1 MDRFEH
7 PDEHVLGEVL
17 GVVAIAGE
25 PVGEAVDLRRMVPDE
40 FRPGGRTPVRIARSR
55 LVAEHASP
63 LHGNNLAPHPVRNL
77 CVKRSTPLY
86 DNVIGQFDGAF
97 VVKVSEKGFDT
108 KGKITHYTEKQIA
121 DMEDNYYYDY
131 NKKIQRCVQI
141 GDNLYTLSQGMVK
154 VNNINTSDKLISSA
168 RSCAT
173 SHR

>member
-1 MDRFEH
+1 MLNIGARASYSSIGSDHKALMFDNKRDIFAI
-7 PDEHVLGEVL
+7 PVYATK
-17 GVVAIAGE
+17 VAKKVYEGKE
-25 PVGEAVDLRRMVPDE
+25 
-40 FRPGGRTPVRIARSR
+40 
-55 LVAEHASP
+55 
-63 LHGNNLAPHPVRNL
+63 
-77 CVKRSTPLY
+77 Y

-154 VNNINTSDKLISSA
+154 VNNINTLKQIKSLKLD
-168 RSCAT
+168 
-173 SHR
+173 